1 MNRIAASLLLLTAA
15 ALAGNA
21 LAKSSD
27 RNQTLNAESDTSD
40 CRMVDNAP
48 CILAGNVKIS
58 QGTLDIQA
66 ARADFTI
73 RDGDIRVAKLTGS
86 PVRMSQEMDNG
97 GRMNANAS
105 RIDYDLV
112 QDTIVLTGNA
122 SIQQPG
128 QGSIASERI
137 VYNTRTGQIQGGGG
151 DGGSRV
157 RLQFE
162 PRNRPAA
169 PPAGGGND

>member
-1 MNRIAASLLLLTAA
+1 MNRTAASLLLLAA
-15 ALAGNA
+15 VALAPA
-21 LAKSSD
+21 VFAKSTD
-27 RNQTLNAESDTSD
+27 RNQTMSADADSSD

-48 CILAGNVKIS
+48 CVLSGNVHIT

-73 RDGDIRVAKLTGS
+73 RDGDIRVARLTGA

-97 GRMNANAS
+97 GRMNATAA
-105 RIDYDLV
+105 RIDYDLA

-128 QGSIASERI
+128 QGSIAGERI
-137 VYNTRTGQIQGGGG
+137 VYNTRTGQMQGGGE
-151 DGGSRV
+151 GSGRV

-162 PRNRPAA
+162 PRSRAA
-169 PPAGGGND
+169 TPAGDGND

>member
-1 MNRIAASLLLLTAA
+1 MNRTAASAMLLAA
-15 ALAGNA
+15 AAILAGDA
-21 LAKSSD
+21 SAKSTD

-48 CILAGNVKIS
+48 CILSGNVKIT

-97 GRMNANAS
+97 GRMNATAS
-105 RIDYDLV
+105 RIDYDLA
-112 QDTIVLTGNA
+112 QDTIVLLGNA

-128 QGSIASERI
+128 HGSIAGERI
-137 VYNTRTGQIQGGGG
+137 VYNTRTGQMQGGGE
-151 DGGSRV
+151 GSRV

-169 PPAGGGND
+169 QSSGGGSD

>member
-1 MNRIAASLLLLTAA
+1 MNRIAASLILLAA
-15 ALAGNA
+15 VAPAGVA

-27 RNQTLNAESDTSD
+27 RNQTLNAEAQTSD

-48 CILAGNVKIS
+48 CILSGNVEIK
-58 QGTLDIQA
+58 QGTLDIRA

-73 RDGDIRVAKLTGS
+73 RDGEIRVARLTGS
-86 PVRMSQEMDNG
+86 PVRMSQELDSG
-97 GRMNANAS
+97 GRMNATAS
-105 RIDYDLV
+105 RIDYDLG
-112 QDTIVLTGNA
+112 QDTIVLTGGA

-137 VYNTRTGQIQGGGG
+137 VYNTATGQIQGGGG
-151 DGGSRV
+151 DSNSRV

-162 PRNRPAA
+162 PRNRPA
-169 PPAGGGND
+169 PPAGNGND